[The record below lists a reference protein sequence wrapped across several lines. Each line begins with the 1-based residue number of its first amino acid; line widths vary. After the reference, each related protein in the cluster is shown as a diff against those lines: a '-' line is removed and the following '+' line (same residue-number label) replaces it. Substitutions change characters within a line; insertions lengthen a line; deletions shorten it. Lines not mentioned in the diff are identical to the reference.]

1 MDDYSLSSLTESKN
15 EWCARLVSLLTHH
28 IIIGVDSIYKE
39 ALTICIN
46 EKEVNKYLMTFQNL
60 LCAIPQWNPS
70 IIEQETKRIE
80 TNSGC
85 KYLEDLITCVHIIQ
99 LKALTCIRVGQK
111 SKKID
116 INIPSVNTFIHNV
129 YINVA
134 RKLYTNVYLYEK
146 DLYPLQIQKNKHEV
160 EFLVKEAIL
169 LTIRDN
175 IPVEKIL
182 QSYMEE
188 SEEVEVLNMQAAQ
201 QAAQQP
207 PASNASLNP
216 DSTNSTS
223 NIPVDLSVNP
233 LLTDNKL
240 ENYAKD
246 FKNEFS
252 NLNSASA
259 SSTALATSTTTT
271 GKLSNPAGISSSGS
285 TSLDKLKIN
294 FDDKDIVIKQDGVHS
309 EVMAPKDLNTLQ
321 QLADE
326 RKIKEAKEQSYN
338 DDSDK
343 ILLGSSIDLN
353 LDVIEL

>member
-1 MDDYSLSSLTESKN
+1 MDDYSLASLTESKN

-28 IIIGVDSIYKE
+28 IIIGMDSIFKE

-46 EKEVNKYLMTFQNL
+46 EKEENKYLMTFQNL
-60 LCAIPQWNPS
+60 LCAIPNWNPT

-85 KYLEDLITCVHIIQ
+85 TYLEDLITCVHIIQ

-116 INIPSVNTFIHNV
+116 INIPSVNTFIHTI

-146 DLYPLQIQKNKHEV
+146 DLYPLQIQKNKHEI

-188 SEEVEVLNMQAAQ
+188 SEEVEVTNA
-201 QAAQQP
+201 P
-207 PASNASLNP
+207 VVSNIEPNSA
-216 DSTNSTS
+216 NSTANS
-223 NIPVDLSVNP
+223 TANQSPIPVNPSAMPVDLSVNQI
-233 LLTDNKL
+233 LTDNKL
-240 ENYAKD
+240 ETYAANL
-246 FKNEFS
+246 KNELLP
-252 NLNSASA
+252 NLTTN
-259 SSTALATSTTTT
+259 TS
-271 GKLSNPAGISSSGS
+271 PISQPS
-285 TSLDKLKIN
+285 TSSEKLKIN
-294 FDDKDIVIKQDGVHS
+294 FVDKDIVFQENGVQQ
-309 EVMAPKDLNTLQ
+309 EVIAPKDLNTLQ
-321 QLADE
+321 QLANE
-326 RKIKEAKEQSYN
+326 KKLKEANEKSY
-338 DDSDK
+338 DDDEDK
-343 ILLGSSIDLN
+343 ITLGSAIDLN
-353 LDVIEL
+353 LNIVEL

>member
-46 EKEVNKYLMTFQNL
+46 EKEENKYLMTFQNL

-207 PASNASLNP
+207 PAGNASLNP

-259 SSTALATSTTTT
+259 SSVATTTT
-271 GKLSNPAGISSSGS
+271 GKFSNPGSISSAGS

-321 QLADE
+321 QLAAE

-338 DDSDK
+338 DDYDK
-343 ILLGSSIDLN
+343 ISLGSSIDLN
-353 LDVIEL
+353 LDIIEL